1 MGSSDMAY
9 SDAEAPAFVCVD
21 AAAAFGSFARLDGSL
36 KTTCT
41 SLSRASFDA
50 RYAFTLCASPLGTW
64 TLTDL
69 FALLSSG
76 LADDVRIFVDD
87 DDDDDDDTALCT
99 LVIRLFRLLACF
111 PAAESRF
118 MFIISLLLSIQR
130 AAAPFPPL
138 SLCCFS
144 LSHTQQ
150 RTRAS
155 FALLSEHLIAV

>member
-1 MGSSDMAY
+1 MLLRAAKSTACISTFQWCRGK
-9 SDAEAPAFVCVD
+9 SDASADRNAENQKAE
-21 AAAAFGSFARLDGSL
+21 G
-36 KTTCT
+36 
-41 SLSRASFDA
+41 
-50 RYAFTLCASPLGTW
+50 
-64 TLTDL
+64 L